1 MLSNRTLLIFE
12 PHPARARLYVARTS
26 GFVAR
31 VLLARTIEDLERV
44 HEKDVVLRV
53 VSLSGS
59 DGARTRELA
68 SIRRSG
74 SDVATSDHT
83 VGDHRYFSAL
93 AGLSCGSPTAGVGFT
108 IYARSTEKLQG
119 TFALRW
125 VWSD

>member
-1 MLSNRTLLIFE
+1 MANATGTATIDFGAFPGSNE
-12 PHPARARLYVARTS
+12 ASVAVTGQVAIGATS
-26 GFVAR
+26 KAEAFLMADD
-31 VLLARTIEDLERV
+31 T
-44 HEKDVVLRV
+44 
-53 VSLSGS
+53 
-59 DGARTRELA
+59 
-68 SIRRSG
+68 
-74 SDVATSDHT
+74 TSDHT